1 MALASIWLLGCPAW
15 TAPPQASLQEAESL
29 PQREEQNIAFQ
40 REMIGT
46 LERGGHDVT
55 AAKLFLRRLESQ
67 QARHIADRNR
77 LFKQLTDTLSDP
89 PP

>member
-1 MALASIWLLGCPAW
+1 MDRATLEDL
-15 TAPPQASLQEAESL
+15 LQEAESL
-29 PQREEQNIAFQ
+29 QRGELNIAFQ
-40 REMIGT
+40 REMIAK

-77 LFKQLTDTLSDP
+77 LFKQLTDTLKSP
-89 PP
+89 TVT

>member
-1 MALASIWLLGCPAW
+1 MDRATLHQRLQGVEAL
-15 TAPPQASLQEAESL
+15 LQ
-29 PQREEQNIAFQ
+29 RMEENVAFQ
-40 REMIGT
+40 GRMIAT
-46 LERGGHDVT
+46 LDRGGHDVK
-55 AAKLFLRRLESQ
+55 AAKMFLRQLESQ